1 MTNPATPPT
10 PTAQPAASLKTLL
23 FAVAILLVIV
33 AACAEAGKAWLAEH
47 DARVKAEASVATLQ
61 KSIESAATE
70 KQQSEA
76 EQKQRDR
83 QAADTI
89 SKIAAAAAAV
99 KTPAQIL
106 KYIPQQ
112 LEALG
117 PLPSPITAEL
127 TPPTPQTDLPGSPGR
142 GPGSPDLPPAV
153 LSIPQDDL
161 EAVKENLAA
170 CQTNAVAAP
179 SAQQDV
185 SSCEA
190 RAKLSAQ
197 QLADAQKQVQALQ
210 LELKGGTFWH
220 RVKAGTKKVAIGVAI
235 GAAAG
240 VVLQCKT
247 GHYK

>member
-1 MTNPATPPT
+1 MTNPATPAANAT
-10 PTAQPAASLKTLL
+10 PSFTSLQKLI
-23 FAVAILLVIV
+23 FWSVAIALL
-33 AACAEAGKAWLAEH
+33 AWAGHAWLAQH
-47 DARVKAEASVATLQ
+47 DERVKAEASVASLQ
-61 KSIESAATE
+61 TSITQLGAD
-70 KQQSEA
+70 KQDLVDQ
-76 EQKQRDR
+76 QKQRDA
-83 QAADTI
+83 QTADQI
-89 SKIAAAAAAV
+89 AKITAAAAAV
-99 KTPAQIL
+99 KTPQQIV

-112 LEALG
+112 LARLG
-117 PLPSPITAEL
+117 SLPAPVQATIAAATADNPSPPAEL
-127 TPPTPQTDLPGSPGR
+127 TIPQADLEP
-142 GPGSPDLPPAV
+142 LKQV
-153 LSIPQDDL
+153 LSS
-161 EAVKENLAA
+161 
-170 CQTNAVAAP
+170 CQTNAVALP